1 MATKPLRGIDVF
13 WWLAAF
19 FVVTFAV
26 DGYFIVRA
34 VNTFP
39 GEQVKN
45 SYVLGLDFNQQV
57 ARRAAQAELGWTA
70 EAGLIGGPDATLL
83 VRIDSASGAVSG
95 LSVEVEAVLP
105 GRGAS
110 TLNLVERAPG
120 EYAVPFPTEG
130 VRRADIQINATRVGE
145 SEAVFE
151 ALKTLEI
158 AS

>member
-19 FVVTFAV
+19 FIVTFAV

-57 ARRAAQAELGWTA
+57 ARRAAQAELGWTD
-70 EAGLIGGPDATLL
+70 EAGLIGGPA
-83 VRIDSASGAVSG
+83 GA
-95 LSVEVEAVLP
+95 AVGALAGGIFGALTGKSFGDKFDRPRCP
-105 GRGAS
+105 GCG
-110 TLNLVERAPG
+110 VKFQMP
-120 EYAVPFPTEG
+120 EG
-130 VRRADIQINATRVGE
+130 MG
-145 SEAVFE
+145 
-151 ALKTLEI
+151 
-158 AS
+158 

>member
-13 WWLAAF
+13 LWLAAF

-70 EAGLIGGPDATLL
+70 EAEKSCLGT
-83 VRIDSASGAVSG
+83 SA
-95 LSVEVEAVLP
+95 
-105 GRGAS
+105 
-110 TLNLVERAPG
+110 
-120 EYAVPFPTEG
+120 
-130 VRRADIQINATRVGE
+130 
-145 SEAVFE
+145 
-151 ALKTLEI
+151 
-158 AS
+158 